1 MPYLSFLDAHNGKFI
16 ELKSRQHH
24 TAREEPHFWTI
35 WEYKLHSQL
44 YNGERIAFLTLFCF
58 ITFVAV
64 VGNLLTL
71 YVVATR

>member
-1 MPYLSFLDAHNGKFI
+1 MPYLSFLDVKSKFI
-16 ELKSRQHH
+16 ELKARQH
-24 TAREEPHFWTI
+24 AREEPHYWTV
-35 WEYKLHSQL
+35 WESKLHSNL
-44 YNGERIAFLTLFCF
+44 YYSERIAFLSLFCF